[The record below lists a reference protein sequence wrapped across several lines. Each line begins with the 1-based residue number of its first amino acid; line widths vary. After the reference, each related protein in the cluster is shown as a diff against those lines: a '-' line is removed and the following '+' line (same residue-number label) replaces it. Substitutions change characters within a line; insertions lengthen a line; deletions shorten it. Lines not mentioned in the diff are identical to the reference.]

1 MLFTDSIEHGPG
13 RKRIRVS
20 SISSVLSSTTV
31 GECTCMPCIDVD
43 PSLMITSS
51 KISSTCRS
59 HRTQEFEGARVYW
72 VYVRPLLRHSRHA
85 QAVLGNVCGVS
96 MHRTVVASPA
106 QGLQYYVRSTKLILP
121 SVFSALVKGS
131 DPDRMKGA
139 LYILWSKGIGQVFP

>member
-1 MLFTDSIEHGPG
+1 
-13 RKRIRVS
+13 
-20 SISSVLSSTTV
+20 
-31 GECTCMPCIDVD
+31 
-43 PSLMITSS
+43 
-51 KISSTCRS
+51 
-59 HRTQEFEGARVYW
+59 
-72 VYVRPLLRHSRHA
+72 
-85 QAVLGNVCGVS
+85 